1 MKNKNTNVT
10 ITEAVVIEVKQL
22 GRKVNPESAR
32 QKRIAELELKRQKG
46 ELKKGR
52 PIVEDSAR
60 QKRIAELAAKKANGE
75 LRKGRP
81 INTESK
87 RQQRI
92 AELNAKAEM
101 NGGVIPKGRPK
112 QIKIEVVESSSSENE
127 E

>member
-1 MKNKNTNVT
+1 
-10 ITEAVVIEVKQL
+10 
-22 GRKVNPESAR
+22 
-32 QKRIAELELKRQKG
+32 LELKRQNG

-60 QKRIAELAAKKANGE
+60 QKRIAELAAKKENGD
-75 LRKGRP
+75 LKKGRP

-92 AELNAKAEM
+92 AELNAKAEV

-112 QIKIEVVESSSSENE
+112 QIKSEPSIGEDELVEINSLEIEDENS
-127 E
+127 